1 MALSGPLPS
10 FDAPELRTMA
20 ASRNFFTG
28 GADVL
33 EGSWNLSTLLLNSN
47 YMSCELTDLDNSTN
61 LGQGEFFDPV
71 SRTLKIRLRT
81 VLGFNLI
88 DDDDVEAFEN
98 IALSFA
104 GNTEMTTAAGDLPP
118 SSTGR
123 STTVDEIRQGKHG
136 LFSGHSNSKELFFI
150 TLPVLLLL
158 HAASIGLAVRTSS
171 RPDASFRSY
180 LVPPPPELRKAA
192 MLSRV
197 CYACI
202 RPMLGMAALGLLLG
216 LLNGLTPTVFST
228 HGCVDPLVHV
238 SVASVRASSVYQWLF
253 VLGSLVGLALSMAAF
268 RSIARWN
275 EEPRARRVHAVL
287 GVLASESDNI
297 SAIHQELV
305 GVWYSNAHGLPCLVG
320 VPRTQEPDALGVAL
334 WRRVVFWALHIPL
347 AFVASLPAA
356 GYVLGNNVPAG
367 SGWYYSL
374 LSNSMAIALFK
385 VGFNSALTPALAKK
399 LAMFKHA
406 SQEQPPLATSGTA
419 IPFFKTQVV
428 VMLTVEVMSVLLAP
442 MVAVFL
448 LDESCLRYYLWF
460 ATDLAT
466 LLDSW
471 DIGQRGSEAYRQQ
484 FCSRK
489 LVKDY
494 QVVWVS
500 ILLVAALLQT
510 TMRLIMALP
519 KIKAMALD
527 MAALKCC
534 SDQKEHDLFS
544 ATLDH
549 CFGLVGEISHLLSG
563 ILTIVVFGI
572 VAPVLLLLGPV
583 VIWLTLC
590 SVLWVSREQT
600 HKETSEKALVQTSG
614 LRLSMATVEDEC
626 YSKCWGWFGAEFGGR
641 ILVHPPIRVLLAFGH
656 VGNTAH
662 PRLPAQVGL
671 DHGLGDFSGDFLGPT
686 V

>member
-460 ATDLAT
+460 ATNLAD
-466 LLDSW
+466 LLDAW
-471 DIGQRGSEAYRQQ
+471 EIGQRGRAAYREQ

-489 LVKDY
+489 LV
-494 QVVWVS
+494 
-500 ILLVAALLQT
+500 
-510 TMRLIMALP
+510 
-519 KIKAMALD
+519 
-527 MAALKCC
+527 
-534 SDQKEHDLFS
+534 
-544 ATLDH
+544 
-549 CFGLVGEISHLLSG
+549 
-563 ILTIVVFGI
+563 
-572 VAPVLLLLGPV
+572 
-583 VIWLTLC
+583 
-590 SVLWVSREQT
+590 
-600 HKETSEKALVQTSG
+600 
-614 LRLSMATVEDEC
+614 
-626 YSKCWGWFGAEFGGR
+626 AEFQAG
-641 ILVHPPIRVLLAFGH
+641 
-656 VGNTAH
+656 
-662 PRLPAQVGL
+662 
-671 DHGLGDFSGDFLGPT
+671 S
-686 V
+686 